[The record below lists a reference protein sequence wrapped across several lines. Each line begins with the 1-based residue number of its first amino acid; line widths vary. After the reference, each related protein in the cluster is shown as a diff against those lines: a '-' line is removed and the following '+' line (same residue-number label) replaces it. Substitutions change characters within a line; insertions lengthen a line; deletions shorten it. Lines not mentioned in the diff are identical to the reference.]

1 MLKRI
6 WRGWTRAA
14 DADAYEELLRSTIF
28 PAIVDQAIE
37 GFIGIELLRRP
48 LEAEVEFVT
57 IMTFVDQAAV
67 VRFAGPAHDT
77 AVVPPAARKLLSR
90 YDSHA
95 AHYELKTTRHAQG
108 QGSPTA

>member
-6 WRGWTRAA
+6 WHGWTRAA
-14 DADAYEELLRSTIF
+14 DADAYEDLLRSTIF
-28 PAIVDQAIE
+28 PGIIDREIE
-37 GFIGIELLRRP
+37 GFLSIELLRRP
-48 LEAEVEFVT
+48 LEDEVEFVT
-57 IMTFVDQAAV
+57 IMTFADPTAV

-90 YDSHA
+90 HDGHV

-108 QGSPTA
+108 QGSATA

>member
-6 WRGWTRAA
+6 WHGWTRAV

-28 PAIVDQAIE
+28 PAIVDRAIQ
-37 GFIGIELLRRP
+37 GFLGIELLRRP

-57 IMTFVDQAAV
+57 IMTFADQAAV
-67 VRFAGPAHDT
+67 VRFAGPAHDA

-90 YDSHA
+90 YDGHA
-95 AHYELKTTRHAQG
+95 AHYELRATRHAQG
-108 QGSPTA
+108 QSSATA